1 MSETGK
7 THKNKGW
14 YEKDGKKQP
23 TKNIHSEAY
32 DNETYK
38 YVKEGNHMG
47 GSAGKGDADRTRKRG
62 SFRENYE
69 DIDWNKK

>member
-1 MSETGK
+1 MSETDK
-7 THKNKGW
+7 SKGW
-14 YEKDGKKQP
+14 YQKDGKKQP
-23 TKNIHSEAY
+23 TKNIHSETY

-38 YVKEGNHMG
+38 YIKEGRHAHWG
-47 GSAGKGDADRTRKRG
+47 GGAGKGDADRTRKRG